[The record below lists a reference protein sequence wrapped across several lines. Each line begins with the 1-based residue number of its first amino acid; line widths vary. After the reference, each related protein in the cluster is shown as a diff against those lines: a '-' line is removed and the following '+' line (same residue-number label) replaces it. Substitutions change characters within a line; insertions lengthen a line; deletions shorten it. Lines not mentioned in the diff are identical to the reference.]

1 MLLNFTNVNFGYT
14 DGDFLSD
21 ISFSVSEGEKIGLV
35 GANGAGK
42 STLLKLITGELIPDG
57 GEIYRLKSASVGYLK
72 QNGSIDSPHTVF
84 EEMMQVFS
92 KSTKAL
98 SRMREV
104 EALLAETE
112 ESSAQFKALS
122 SEYERLKNVVAAE
135 DGYTAE
141 IRVKTVL
148 AGLNLTPFSD
158 RLISTLSG
166 GERTR
171 VGLAKLLLESPD
183 LLLLDEPTNHLDL
196 TTLAFLEDFL
206 LSYKGAVITVSH
218 DRYFLD
224 KTVTRIFEI
233 ESGNL
238 TAYEG
243 NYTKYKVL
251 REEADYTYRRAYE
264 KQVEELSKMQD
275 YVDRNLVR
283 ATTAKSAKSRIHR
296 MAQMERLA
304 PPKPRMQPPVFRF
317 TQHTESMKQVFS
329 VQNATLSVENKV
341 LCPDL
346 SFSVRRGE
354 RVAIIGKNGTG
365 KSTLI
370 KALVNGKFPWGG
382 GVTLAYY
389 DQENSD
395 LNPEN
400 TVLSELWERN
410 HRFSVTEVRS
420 ILGRMLFKDDAVEKR
435 VKELSGGER
444 AKLEFALVQAK
455 HANTLL
461 LDEPTNHLDLGS
473 RESLESALL
482 DFPGTIVFVSHD
494 RYFINAVATRVF
506 LLSPTG
512 ITEYEGN
519 YDGYVQ
525 RLKQEEALSQPAAE
539 KPKEEKKVEGFRSKK
554 ERAEEAQ
561 ARNRVRDLEKKISV
575 IEREI
580 EEINAQISLPEIA
593 TDYAKLQP
601 LLARLEESQE
611 TLSSLYE
618 AWEQCA
624 ETLN

>member
-14 DGDFLSD
+14 DGDFLSGV
-21 ISFSVSEGEKIGLV
+21 SFSVQPGEKIGLV

-42 STLLKLITGELIPDG
+42 STLLKLITGELLPDG
-57 GEIYRLKSASVGYLK
+57 GEVYRLKTASLGYLK
-72 QNGSIDSPHTVF
+72 QNGSIDSPRTVF
-84 EEMMQVFS
+84 EEMMQVFQ
-92 KSTKAL
+92 KSTAAL
-98 SRMREV
+98 ARMREV
-104 EALLAETE
+104 EVLLGAETE
-112 ESSAQFKALS
+112 ESSAFRALS
-122 SEYERLKNVVAAE
+122 EEYERLKNVVAAE

-158 RLISTLSG
+158 RRIATLSG

-196 TTLAFLEDFL
+196 TTLAFLEEFL

-233 ESGNL
+233 EQGEL

-243 NYTKYKVL
+243 NYTKYKLL
-251 REEADYTYRRAYE
+251 REESDLSYRRAYE

-296 MAQMERLA
+296 MAQIERLA
-304 PPKPRMQPPVFRF
+304 PPKPRLQPPVFRF
-317 TQHTESMKQVFS
+317 TAHTESMKQVFS
-329 VQNATLSVENKV
+329 AQNVPLTVENKT
-341 LCPDL
+341 LCPSL
-346 SFSVRRGE
+346 SFTVKRGE
-354 RVAIIGKNGTG
+354 RIALIGKNGTG

-370 KALVNGKFPWGG
+370 KAIVGGKIPWGG

-444 AKLEFALVQAK
+444 AKLEFSLVQAK

-461 LDEPTNHLDLGS
+461 LDEPTNHLDLPS
-473 RESLESALL
+473 RESLESALKE
-482 DFPGTIVFVSHD
+482 FTGTVFFVSHD
-494 RYFINAVATRVF
+494 RYFINAVATRIF
-506 LLSPTG
+506 LLSPGG
-512 ITEYEGN
+512 IVEYDGN

-525 RLKQEEALSQPAAE
+525 RLKQEELQAVTQEE
-539 KPKEEKKVEGFRSKK
+539 KPKEEKRVEGFRSKK

-561 ARNRVRDLEKKISV
+561 ARNRVRELEKKISAA
-575 IEREI
+575 EQEI
-580 EEINAQISLPEIA
+580 ENINAQISLPEIA
-593 TDYAKLQP
+593 TDYTKLQP
-601 LLARLEESQE
+601 LLTRLEEMQQSL
-611 TLSSLYE
+611 TNLYE
-618 AWEQCA
+618 EWEQCA
-624 ETLN
+624 ETLT